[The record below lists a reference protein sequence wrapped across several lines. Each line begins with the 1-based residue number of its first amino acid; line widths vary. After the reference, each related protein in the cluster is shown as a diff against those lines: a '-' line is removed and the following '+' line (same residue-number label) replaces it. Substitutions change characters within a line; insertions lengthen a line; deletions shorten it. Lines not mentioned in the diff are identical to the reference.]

1 MHTFLK
7 RSLPCKLSALL
18 LPAFQTPGARKLID
32 KLERVQKLA
41 ARIILGAPRTTRTD
55 ELYKTLNW
63 STLEQ
68 RRKYH
73 IAIHVLKG
81 LSPPYLQNTF
91 ELSEHKTS
99 RCLRNSHRIYIPISS
114 YKLQCKRILPEDD
127 PEQFPPPKR
136 GHK

>member
-1 MHTFLK
+1 MSHKHFTN
-7 RSLPCKLSALL
+7 PLSNHSCDVAWM
-18 LPAFQTPGARKLID
+18 PGTRKLID

-63 STLEQ
+63 SILEQ
-68 RRKYH
+68 YH
-73 IAIHVLKG
+73 IAIHVFKVLKG

-99 RCLRNSHRIYIPISS
+99 RCLRNSHHIHIPFVRTNIA
-114 YKLQCKRILPEDD
+114 KNV
-127 PEQFPPPKR
+127 
-136 GHK
+136 